1 MFTGCLF
8 IMWLTCR
15 EILSFVKCSSP
26 CMWDEDVCWSQ
37 SLSFFICG
45 FELLLFSGQRK
56 TFNHVKDGGHH
67 QNQSKPLWSSRGEA
81 QALGASPRLL
91 FCGDAA
97 VDRSA
102 GLQNWAG
109 HVFLRH
115 VMLSPGIVVVGS
127 VLHWVSLVVF
137 STEIRLFGKAHDC
150 SHSLIRLS
158 TEYQTEANGC
168 LFSRSTDLRP

>member
-1 MFTGCLF
+1 MQLTVYVRWRCVLIAVAVVSSYVALSCCYSLDSWRHL
-8 IMWLTCR
+8 IMW
-15 EILSFVKCSSP
+15 
-26 CMWDEDVCWSQ
+26 
-37 SLSFFICG
+37 
-45 FELLLFSGQRK
+45 K
-56 TFNHVKDGGHH
+56 TAGHH

-91 FCGDAA
+91 FCRDAA

-158 TEYQTEANGC
+158 TEYQTEASGC